1 MLYKKNNRIKNT
13 EIEAKSKNMKLAIK
27 HLLISLSIF
36 TLAGCSGNWLELLP
50 PSGLTREEFWKSK
63 EDVESVLM
71 GTYGTFSTMDN
82 LMFIHGEARA
92 DMVTDDINIDGN
104 IRNIMNGNI
113 YSDNSYSSWENFYK
127 VINYC
132 NEVIDNAPG
141 VQNIDKTFTDY
152 QLKGF
157 MSEAYFLRS
166 LAYFYLVRIFKD
178 VPFVTKP
185 SETDNTDFYLPKTD
199 GDSILVFITNDLLE
213 ARKYLS
219 DDYLSL
225 MEIKGRASKEAVE
238 ALLADIALWRFDYE
252 SVVEHVTN
260 IELSDKIELMPS
272 ARWFE
277 IYYPGNSLESI
288 FEFQFDER
296 QNQNNNLY
304 GLTNVNAHNF
314 DPSETA
320 IQMFA
325 REYANEPFRGE
336 GISIKKNSE
345 NDYTIWKYVGL
356 APDGSTT
363 RPSNIQ
369 NSANWIVYRYAD
381 VLLMKAEALSQL
393 GRFDEALT
401 IINEIRDRAGVPALT
416 PQYSKIAFE
425 DAILDERVRELAF
438 EGKRWFDLMRMGRR
452 NDFARKNK
460 LIDAIIRNVPSTQ
473 KRILGSKLTDPQGW
487 YMPINKNELERNLN
501 LVQNPYYKK

>member
-1 MLYKKNNRIKNT
+1 MQYKMNDRVKNIR
-13 EIEAKSKNMKLAIK
+13 IEAKSKNMKRTIK
-27 HLLISLSIF
+27 YLLISFLIVV
-36 TLAGCSGNWLELLP
+36 LAGCSSDWLELLP
-50 PSGLTREEFWKSK
+50 PSGLTREEFWQSK
-63 EDVESVLM
+63 EDVEAVLM
-71 GTYGTFSTMDN
+71 GAYSSFASMDN
-82 LMFIHGEARA
+82 TMFIQGEARG

-113 YSDNSYSSWENFYK
+113 YSDNGYCNWENFYK

-132 NEVIDNAPG
+132 NEVLDNAPG
-141 VQNIDKTFTDY
+141 VQDIDKTFTDY

-157 MSEAYFLRS
+157 MSEAYFIRS
-166 LAYFYLVRIFKD
+166 LAYFYLVRIYKD
-178 VPFVTKP
+178 VPFVTTP
-185 SETDNTDFYLPKTD
+185 SETDNAEFYLPKTD
-199 GDSILVFITNDLLE
+199 GDSILNNITEDLLE
-213 ARKYLS
+213 SRKYLS
-219 DDYLSL
+219 DNFLSP

-238 ALLADIALWRFDYE
+238 ALLADIALWQFDYE
-252 SVVEHVTN
+252 AVIEHVSN

-296 QNQNNNLY
+296 QNQNNNTY
-304 GLTNVNAHNF
+304 NLTRQYSYNF

-325 REYANEPFRGE
+325 RKYANEPFRGE
-336 GISIKKNSE
+336 DLSIRKNSE

-356 APDGSTT
+356 VGDGSTT

-369 NSANWIVYRYAD
+369 YSANWIVYRYAD

-393 GRFDEALT
+393 GRFDEALA
-401 IINEIRDRAGVPALT
+401 IVNEIRDRAGVSPLSI
-416 PQYSKIAFE
+416 QYSKITFE
-425 DAILDERVRELAF
+425 DAILEERALELAF

-452 NDFARKNK
+452 NNFARKDK
-460 LIDAIIRNVPSTQ
+460 LVDAIIKNVPSTQ
-473 KRILGSKLTDPQGW
+473 KRILGSKLTNPLGW
-487 YMPINKNELERNLN
+487 YMPIYKDELERNLN